1 MSPARIPPPAAA
13 EEVPAPPPR
22 LRVVDLLRFVAAAA
36 VVLFHFTARD
46 HGRWAGG
53 LPSEV
58 FPHASAITRYGY
70 LGVHL
75 FFVISGFVILMS
87 AWNRP
92 VGSFVASRVS
102 RLYPAFWA
110 AVLLTAS
117 LRFLWPGFEARSPA
131 EVLVN
136 LTMLQDPL
144 GVPRVD
150 GVYWT
155 LWVELQFYLLIC
167 LFIRVGLTERRVLAL
182 AAAAPVVTAP
192 LTLLSPHLTGRWTL
206 VEWLPLFCAGM
217 VICLIYRSGSSRA
230 RWSVLA
236 LNVVAAMLTSAATTP
251 GAIDA
256 VSSGTSTSPA
266 WVAGGVVLCVA
277 LVLLATLAPRVRDV
291 DWRGLTLLG
300 LVTYPLYLTHEYL
313 GWAAIEVLS
322 PRLGRN
328 WALLLAIA
336 ACVAVAVMLHLVAE
350 RPVQRP
356 LRQRLERLLGPP
368 SPART
373 APREAP
379 TQRPATETARQRVSA
394 GA

>member
-1 MSPARIPPPAAA
+1 MSAM
-13 EEVPAPPPR
+13 
-22 LRVVDLLRFVAAAA
+22 
-36 VVLFHFTARD
+36 
-46 HGRWAGG
+46 
-53 LPSEV
+53 
-58 FPHASAITRYGY
+58 TRYGY

-87 AWNRP
+87 AWGRS

-117 LRFLWPGFEARSPA
+117 LRYLWPGFEARSPG

-155 LWVELQFYLLIC
+155 LWVELQFYLLVC
-167 LFIRVGLTERRVLAL
+167 LFIRIGLTERRVLLL
-182 AAAAPVVTAP
+182 AAAAPVLTTP
-192 LTLLSPHLTGRWTL
+192 LTLLTPHLAGMWTL

-217 VICLIYRSGSSRA
+217 VICLIYRSGPSRA
-230 RWSVLA
+230 RWAVLA
-236 LNVVAAMLTSAATTP
+236 LNVLAATSISAVVTP

-256 VSSGTSTSPA
+256 VSSGQPTSPA

-277 LVLLATLAPRVRDV
+277 VVMVATLVPRVRDV
-291 DWRGLTLLG
+291 EWRGLTLAG

-322 PRLGRN
+322 PNLGRY

-336 ACVAVAVMLHLVAE
+336 ACVAVAVLLHLVAE

-356 LRQRLERLLGPP
+356 LRRRLERLLRPR
-368 SPART
+368 RT
-373 APREAP
+373 ADPAPGALP
-379 TQRPATETARQRVSA
+379 TQRASAEPARQRVSA

>member
-1 MSPARIPPPAAA
+1 MSAM
-13 EEVPAPPPR
+13 
-22 LRVVDLLRFVAAAA
+22 
-36 VVLFHFTARD
+36 
-46 HGRWAGG
+46 
-53 LPSEV
+53 
-58 FPHASAITRYGY
+58 TRYGY

-87 AWNRP
+87 AWGRP

-117 LRFLWPGFEARSPA
+117 LRYLWPGFEARSPG

-155 LWVELQFYLLIC
+155 LWVELQFYLLVC
-167 LFIRVGLTERRVLAL
+167 LFIRIGLTERRVLLL
-182 AAAAPVVTAP
+182 AAVAPVVTTP
-192 LTLLSPHLTGRWTL
+192 LTLLSPHLAGMWTL

-217 VICLIYRSGSSRA
+217 VICLIYRSGPSRA
-230 RWSVLA
+230 RWAVLA
-236 LNVVAAMLTSAATTP
+236 LNVLAATSTSAVVTP

-256 VSSGTSTSPA
+256 VSSGQSTSPA

-277 LVLLATLAPRVRDV
+277 VVMLATLVPRVRDV
-291 DWRGLTLLG
+291 DWRGLTLAG

-322 PRLGRN
+322 PSLGRY
-328 WALLLAIA
+328 WALLVTIA
-336 ACVAVAVMLHLVAE
+336 TCVAVAVLLHLVAE

-356 LRQRLERLLGPP
+356 LRRRLERLLRPR
-368 SPART
+368 RT
-373 APREAP
+373 ADPAPGALP
-379 TQRPATETARQRVSA
+379 TQRASAEPARQRVSA